1 MKLKKVKKTLSTIT
15 YDQEI
20 AKRLSKTEYYAAE
33 SSNMRMYEF
42 IQKEKSRLST
52 PKWDYISRLITF
64 YKELGSDDW
73 VSPTGKTL
81 LGLYKKNKS
90 AAIQGRAATNTNLL
104 KVLAKPE
111 LLLLAYRAIRGNKG
125 ALTKAA
131 QVSSEQFSSYT
142 DEQKTLYFKSN
153 TFPDKFSLEDV
164 LLTSR
169 LLSKGL
175 YPWGSS
181 RRIYVPKPGSKDKMR
196 PITIPPFIDRVVQKA
211 ICLIL
216 EAIYEPSFE
225 LRNRSFGFRPNK
237 GTQDAIV
244 AVTSLYSSGKITAIE
259 GDIEAAYDTVN
270 KTTLVDILSE
280 RIVDRKFLEVIRKR
294 LDYDYV
300 EKVTGDEPARHRPI
314 LGIPQGGI
322 DSPYLFN
329 IYMSKLDEF
338 VHADLQEYLEKL
350 NDASDSKRKISP
362 LTTALKARLQ
372 KSDRH
377 QKKIK
382 ANLKTAVAPTT
393 VQELRKQLFDEVRFK
408 RKLRHFNLRYP
419 STDPQS
425 KTLKLMYVRYTDD
438 WILTTNADKAMAT
451 KLKEKI
457 SDFLNQKLGLK
468 LSDKKTVITDIRK
481 DPAHFLGF
489 QLKHPAR
496 GPLVRKPVGDGKTY
510 RKSNVQRRASTIIWA
525 APDRQRL
532 INRLHMKGF
541 CLKDGTPREMPWLAT
556 LEPHAIIERYNAV
569 MRGFAQFYIGFIR
582 NDSDIQRWIYILR
595 FSCIKT
601 LAQKYNTT
609 IGGIFRKYGH
619 LLTTR
624 DKTIRVTVQLK
635 VKETTYERHWTLLT
649 YRSLLN
655 LTKSN
660 NEKRKKLLQHQF
672 WTIEKNSEI
681 GDYPSKAGRIP
692 TVTNEEYLEKI
703 SWVSLRTQASFAMP
717 CANCGEM
724 DDVHQHHIRHIRKT
738 AYCLLPD
745 NMTYK
750 KVMALRNRKQIPLCE
765 QCHIKLVHSGKYNGP
780 GLMKLIP
787 NKLMD
792 NRIVHVESFIKPG
805 VEYHAKSLEEKGWTD
820 VHNKK
825 DSSSQEY
832 NTQNMEEN

>member
-1 MKLKKVKKTLSTIT
+1 MKLKNVRKTLSTIT
-15 YDQEI
+15 YDQKI

-52 PKWDYISRLITF
+52 PKWDFISRLLTF
-64 YKELGSDDW
+64 YKELGSNDW
-73 VSPTGKTL
+73 SSPTGKTL
-81 LGLYKKNKS
+81 LGIYKKNKN
-90 AAIQGRAATNTNLL
+90 AALEGHPALNTNVL

-111 LLLLAYRAIRGNKG
+111 LLLLAYRAIRGNRG
-125 ALTKAA
+125 ALTKAG
-131 QVSSEQFSSYT
+131 QVSSEQFSSYN
-142 DEQKTLYFKSN
+142 DEQKALYYKTN
-153 TFPDKFSLEDV
+153 TFPDKFSLEDI
-164 LLTSR
+164 LLTSK
-169 LLSKGL
+169 LLGKGL

-181 RRIYVPKPGSKDKMR
+181 RRIYVPKPGAKDKMR
-196 PITIPPFIDRVVQKA
+196 PITIPPFMDRVVQKA

-225 LRNRSFGFRPNK
+225 LTNRSFGFRPNK

-270 KTTLVDILSE
+270 KTTLLGILSE
-280 RIVDRKFLEVIRKR
+280 RIMDRKFLNMMRKR

-300 EKVTGDEPARHRPI
+300 EKGAENEPARHRPV

-338 VHADLQEYLEKL
+338 IHTNLQDYLDEL
-350 NDASDSKRKISP
+350 NDERGTKRKLSRW
-362 LTTALKARLQ
+362 TMALRGRSQ
-372 KSDRH
+372 KSERH

-382 ANLKTAVAPTT
+382 TMLKTAVAPLA
-393 VQELRKQLFDEVRFK
+393 VQELRTQLYEEIRAK
-408 RKLRHFNLRYP
+408 RRIRHLNLKYG

-425 KTLKLMYVRYTDD
+425 KTLKLMYVRYADD
-438 WILTTNADKAMAT
+438 WILTTNANKAITA
-451 KLKEKI
+451 KLKERI
-457 SDFLNQKLGLK
+457 SDFLNSKLGLK
-468 LSDKKTVITDIRK
+468 LSDKKTMITDIRK
-481 DPAHFLGF
+481 EPAHFLGF

-496 GPLVRKPVGDGKTY
+496 GPLIRKEVGDANTY
-510 RKSNVQRRASTIIWA
+510 KKFNVQRRAGTIIWA

-532 INRLHMKGF
+532 INRLYMKGF
-541 CLKDGTPREMPWLAT
+541 CQKDGTPKEMPWLAT
-556 LEPHAIIERYNAV
+556 LEAHAIIERYNSV

-582 NDSDIQRWIYILR
+582 NNSDIQRWIYILR

-601 LAQKYNTT
+601 LAQKYKTT

-619 LLTTR
+619 LLTGR
-624 DKTIRVTVQLK
+624 DKTVRVTVRLK
-635 VKETTYERHWTLLT
+635 VKETIYERHWTLLT
-649 YRSLLN
+649 YRDLLD
-655 LTKSN
+655 LTKTN
-660 NEKRKKLLQHQF
+660 NQKRRKLLQQQF
-672 WTIEKNSEI
+672 WRIEKEKEI
-681 GDYPSKAGRIP
+681 GDYPSKSGRVP
-692 TVTNEEYLEKI
+692 TVTNDDYLEKI

-717 CANCGEM
+717 CANCGELER
-724 DDVHQHHIRHIRKT
+724 VHQHHIRHIRKT

-745 NMTYK
+745 SMTYK

-765 QCHIKLVHSGKYNGP
+765 DCHIKLVHSGKYNGP
-780 GLMKLIP
+780 GLINLIP
-787 NKLMD
+787 NRLMD

-820 VHNKK
+820 VHKK
-825 DSSSQEY
+825 DSLQE
-832 NTQNMEEN
+832 